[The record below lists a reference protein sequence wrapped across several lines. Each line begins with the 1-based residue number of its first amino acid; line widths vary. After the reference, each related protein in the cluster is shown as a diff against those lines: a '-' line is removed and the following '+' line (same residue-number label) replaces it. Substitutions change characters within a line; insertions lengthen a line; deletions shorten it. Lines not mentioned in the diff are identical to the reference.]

1 MKVLGLTNALFL
13 NSQDL
18 AMSEVLFERKSSEK
32 YWCSKISL
40 NLIKLRKQWLL
51 KSCSLLHFA
60 YCKFLPEPLH
70 ISMRAVHISSLVR
83 TLLYFK
89 HQKTFRLNYAA
100 DNISVKCVIVVF
112 SILKLGDLCVMSLLS
127 ISQSLI
133 KKQNF
138 LYTLINRLLS
148 LSHIHTHTPHTHV
161 DAL

>member
-1 MKVLGLTNALFL
+1 
-13 NSQDL
+13 
-18 AMSEVLFERKSSEK
+18 MSEVLFGRKSSEK

-40 NLIKLRKQWLL
+40 SLIKLRKQWLL
-51 KSCSLLHFA
+51 KSWSLLHFA
-60 YCKFLPEPLH
+60 YCNFLPKLLH
-70 ISMRAVHISSLVR
+70 ISMRAEHISSLVR

-100 DNISVKCVIVVF
+100 YNISVKCIIVVF

-138 LYTLINRLLS
+138 LYTLIKRLLS
-148 LSHIHTHTPHTHV
+148 LSHIHRHNTQV
-161 DAL
+161 YAL